1 MSPLDGGAYLARRF
15 FCFALRREG
24 ISIMR
29 RHNATALVL
38 PAAAATAASAA
49 GAQDYQTPG
58 IEYSSSPR

>member
-1 MSPLDGGAYLARRF
+1 
-15 FCFALRREG
+15 
-24 ISIMR
+24 MR

-58 IEYSSSPR
+58 IEYNMPIFAPAMKAKLTYPLAWSPKVKDLPA